1 MKFLSADVVARHLP
15 WTTLI
20 DKLDDTFRTG
30 VNAPRVTTTPLNA
43 QTAKPPCC

>member
-30 VNAPRVTTTPLNA
+30 SMPRRATITPLNVP
-43 QTAKPPCC
+43 TAKPPCC